1 MLSFRQL
8 NEAAYQNNI
17 GFEEMVKFY
26 KNATRAQSAQM
37 DKIIIAEDWE
47 AFKKLIKTVTGVSLK

>member
-8 NEAAYQNNI
+8 NEASYQNNI

-26 KNATRAQSAQM
+26 KNATRAQSAEM
-37 DKIIIAEDWE
+37 DKIIIAEDWA
-47 AFKKLIKTVTGVSLK
+47 AFKKLIKKSRE